1 MAKQKS
7 IFKIKGKVDGQSFFY
22 SKLGGYQMRKIN
34 PNMSMRV
41 KQEAAFRNTM
51 LAAQEF
57 NMAASTAGAIVRGVT
72 SRWRFFRTPKLMA
85 DLTKF
90 MIAQNPI
97 DITHPWGQRSLN
109 VNVMANVQNYYNSRQ
124 KNRMPSFIQDYFD
137 RKVTYDSSTV
147 HLNLSTPLIMT
158 LDDQQKL
165 LAQGATHLL
174 VEVWAY
180 EVVFSHYDEL
190 LKQWIPALSRL
201 SSMRATSS
209 TLSLKNNEDLII
221 FPAMTPAIE
230 FNPTNQADRMA
241 GVLVTF
247 MPLKRVQGW
256 YNTLQRL
263 CSVYWKSVQV

>member
-1 MAKQKS
+1 M
-7 IFKIKGKVDGQSFFY
+7 DGQSFFY

-57 NMAASTAGAIVRGVT
+57 NMAASTAAAIVRGVT
-72 SRWRFFRTPKLMA
+72 SRWRFFTTPKLVG

-90 MIAQNPI
+90 MVAQNPI
-97 DITHPWGQRSLN
+97 DVTHPWGQRSLTED
-109 VNVMANVQNYYNSRQ
+109 VMANVQNYYNSRQ
-124 KNRMPSFIQDYFD
+124 KNRMPSFIADYFD
-137 RKVTYDSSTV
+137 RKVAYEKGDRQ
-147 HLNLSTPLIMT
+147 LIMT
-158 LDDQQKL
+158 VPLTMTIDDQQQLMLK
-165 LAQGATHLL
+165 GATHLL
-174 VEVWAY
+174 MEVWGY
-180 EVVFSHYDEL
+180 EVVFSHYDAI

-201 SSMRATSS
+201 SSIRATSS

-230 FNPTNQADRMA
+230 FRPTNYSDRMA

-247 MPLKRVQGW
+247 MPIKRVEGTD
-256 YNTLQRL
+256 YTLQRL
-263 CSVYWKSVQV
+263 CSVYWKSIPD

>member
-7 IFKIKGKVDGQSFFY
+7 IFKIKGVVDGQSFFY
-22 SKLGGYQMRKIN
+22 SKLGGYQLRKIN
-34 PNMSMRV
+34 PNMSDRV
-41 KQEAAFRNTM
+41 KTEPAFANTR

-57 NMAASTAGAIVRGVT
+57 KGAASTASAIVRGVT
-72 SRWRFFRTPKLMA
+72 SRWRFFSTPKLVG

-90 MIAQNPI
+90 LIAQNPL
-97 DITHPWGQRSLN
+97 DPSHPWGQRTLTQD
-109 VNVMANVQNYYNSRQ
+109 VMGNVQNYYNSRQ
-124 KNRMPSFIQDYFD
+124 KVQMPSFIQDYFD
-137 RKVTYDSSTV
+137 RKVTYDASTV
-147 HLNLSTPLIMT
+147 HLNLSTALTMT

-174 VEVWAY
+174 VEIWAY
-180 EVVFSHYDEL
+180 EVVFSHYDAI

-230 FNPTNQADRMA
+230 FNPTNQADRMS

-247 MPLKRVQGW
+247 MPLKRVEGW
-256 YNTLQRL
+256 YHTLQRL